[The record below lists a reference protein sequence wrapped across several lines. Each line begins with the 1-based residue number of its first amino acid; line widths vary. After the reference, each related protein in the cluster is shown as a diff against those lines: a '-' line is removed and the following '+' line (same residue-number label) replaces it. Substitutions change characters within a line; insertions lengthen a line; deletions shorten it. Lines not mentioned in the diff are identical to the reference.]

1 MYIFQTH
8 FGFTNLGSKVFRSHR
23 KAISFGE
30 IWSWT
35 PCSTIFFCLRQ
46 LSPRECKEKGSKG
59 RRLPKHQ
66 WSLDVALVNLEYT
79 CVLGYFLCCKEI
91 DYKKQPSNPIWPIKT
106 IHYPKEHHVENA
118 CHVSHWSKYL
128 TQCTNVF
135 DTEYRNTGDI
145 NVL

>member
-1 MYIFQTH
+1 MGHPLVQVLIGVGHATQ
-8 FGFTNLGSKVFRSHR
+8 LGIDSP
-23 KAISFGE
+23 KAGLHIITLGTS
-30 IWSWT
+30 S
-35 PCSTIFFCLRQ
+35 IFFCLRQ

-106 IHYPKEHHVENA
+106 IHYPKEHRVEKMLVTLA
-118 CHVSHWSKYL
+118 IEVSILHNVLMYS
-128 TQCTNVF
+128 TQNT
-135 DTEYRNTGDI
+135 DTGDI